1 MRHTIVR
8 MIVLAALAGMM
19 VLAGCDARPPVPKAI
34 SGDPLTTLS
43 VNSEDQAE
51 LAGAAAMEACRIEY
65 KFRLEVLQSYYYQVG
80 DATRYIWTQDELKN
94 LAEAQKFEW
103 IGLPKIVP
111 PSKESV
117 AGADERVL
125 VEDLVISRRKFLASM
140 EELAQFYERKND
152 AWKGKVIR
160 NVQGRLLPQRTYM
173 YFLDAEIPGPDARP
187 SQVISAADQI
197 YDEAYKLYK
206 SGKPLPGVTSYPKQS
221 RALELFVQLVQE
233 YPTSTKI
240 ALSAYFIAEIYK
252 EYFQEDYRAVQWY
265 ERAWQWDTNILQ
277 PARFQ
282 AATVYDLRLH
292 DYDKAIE
299 LYEQSILHDPPRFR
313 NKEFAQQRIKEL
325 NEEKRKTKQIQ
336 N

>member
-1 MRHTIVR
+1 MRHTIVQ
-8 MIVLAALAGMM
+8 ITVLVALAGFVVMQ
-19 VLAGCDARPPVPKAI
+19 AGCDARPPAPKAL

-43 VNSEDQAE
+43 VNSEDPAE
-51 LAGAAAMEACRIEY
+51 IAGAAAMEAGRIEY
-65 KFRLEVLQSYYYQVG
+65 KFRLEVLQNYYYHVG
-80 DATRYIWTQDELKN
+80 DATRYIWTQDEIKN
-94 LAEAQKFEW
+94 LDEAQQFEW
-103 IGLPKIVP
+103 VGLPKIVP

-125 VEDLVISRRKFLASM
+125 VEDLVVSRRKFLAGM
-140 EELAQFYERKND
+140 EELAQYYERKND
-152 AWKGKVIR
+152 GWKAKVIR
-160 NVQGRLLPQRTYM
+160 NVQARLLPQRTYM

-187 SQVISAADQI
+187 TQVISAADQL

-221 RALELFVQLVQE
+221 KALELFVQLVQE
-233 YPTSTKI
+233 YPSSTKI

-265 ERAWQWDTNILQ
+265 ERAWQWDPNILQ

-282 AATVYDLRLH
+282 AATVYDLRLQDH
-292 DYDKAIE
+292 DKAIE

-313 NKEFAQQRIKEL
+313 NKEFAQQRIREL
-325 NEEKRKTKQIQ
+325 NEAKRKPKQ
-336 N
+336 